1 MAQSIVLKGADIKVY
16 LNDELIPEIQKISYN
31 LNYGEQEIYG
41 IDQPFPQEI
50 AVTKV
55 SVNGSVSGFKTKY
68 SGGLQAKALRPLIF
82 DVMNAPYISLKIV
95 DRSTGEDIMFIP
107 SIKVTD
113 ETLGAAAK
121 GIVNLSFKFKGIMP
135 FNPLDRNS

>member
-1 MAQSIVLKGADIKVY
+1 MSQSIVVKGADVKVY
-16 LNDELIPEIQKISYN
+16 MNGEVVPEVQKISYAI
-31 LNYGEQEIYG
+31 NYGEQEIYG
-41 IDQPFPQEI
+41 IDQVFPQEI

-55 SVNGSVSGFKTKY
+55 SVAGSISGFKTKY

-82 DVMNAPYISLKIV
+82 DVLNAPYISLRVV
-95 DRSTGEDIMFIP
+95 DRSTGEDIIYIP
-107 SIKVTD
+107 SIKVSD
-113 ETLGAAAK
+113 ETMGAAAK